1 MSKASSITTA
11 ERVQRSLDRSQ
22 KKVMLR
28 SDFERF
34 GSPSQLSRILSR
46 FIVEGRILRVSSGV
60 YVRARPSS
68 LTGAPV
74 PDISMTELV
83 NEVFK
88 RLGVEIFPSQAT
100 RDYNDKRT
108 TQLPGRLSI
117 STGKRRITRTV
128 QAGAQKLIYEKP
140 SSTHQAGAARRG
152 LRTAESP

>member
-1 MSKASSITTA
+1 MSKTTTLTIA
-11 ERVQRSLDRSQ
+11 ERIKRSLQRSQ

-34 GSPSQLSRILSR
+34 GSPSQLSRILCQ
-46 FIVEGRILRVSSGV
+46 FIQEGRILRVSSGV

-74 PDISMTELV
+74 PALPMSELV
-83 NEVFK
+83 EEVFK
-88 RLGVEIFPSQAT
+88 RLGVKIYPCQAT
-100 RDYNDKRT
+100 RDYNERRT

-128 QAGAQKLIYEKP
+128 QAGAQKLTYEKSP
-140 SSTHQAGAARRG
+140 STHRVGAAGRS
-152 LRTAESP
+152 L